1 MSVHRSSPGTK
12 SLGGA
17 VLLAIVVSGSVACG
31 GSINYS
37 TLNPANTP
45 DPSAYSTLQ
54 TNLVSASP
62 YVQMLNVT
70 ESWNDPQIS
79 PVLTPPAPTAT
90 ATAQGLKIGFTP
102 SGYSQVQTGTLSPIQ
117 IEGKNST
124 FLATILASATS
135 SDPGIA
141 RYAIE
146 GVNMDVAGALSV
158 WAPFP
163 SPVFSFA
170 QATASGK
177 YTLTLKAINGMAVQE
192 KSFGAVVPLTLVS
205 ATGSSNVTNENGASV
220 YQTGPASIPPAQQP
234 DNYSWFSNLLL
245 TAHDLRTG
253 FNITNPTD
261 KITEISLSYSSNIS
275 VGSIYGQAISS
286 VSTFSAGAETAPVP
300 VPVPEPPTIILA
312 GLGAVAVVA
321 NGYRRRKQ
329 RSQDT
334 DEGDNQGQAAGDL
347 NGAIAL
353 TA

>member
-1 MSVHRSSPGTK
+1 MSAPRFTSRLS

-17 VLLAIVVSGSVACG
+17 ALFALVAVTATAAFG

-37 TLNPANTP
+37 TLNPNLTP
-45 DPSAYSTLQ
+45 DPAAYSTLQ

-70 ESWNDPQIS
+70 ESWTDPQTS

-90 ATAQGLKIGFTP
+90 ATPSGLKIGFTP
-102 SGYSQVQTGTLSPIQ
+102 NGYSQVQTGTVNPIQ

-124 FLATILASATS
+124 FSATILASATS

-141 RYAIE
+141 RYAIT

-170 QATASGK
+170 QATASAN
-177 YTLTLKAINGMAVQE
+177 YTVTLKAINGVSVQD
-192 KSFGAVVPLTLVS
+192 KSFGTTVPLTLVGAS
-205 ATGSSNVTNENGASV
+205 GTSVVNSASV
-220 YQTGPASIPPAQQP
+220 YQTGPASIPPAQQA
-234 DNYSWFSNLLL
+234 DNYTWFSNLLL
-245 TAHDLRTG
+245 TASDLRTG
-253 FNITNPTD
+253 FGITNPND
-261 KITEISLSYSSNIS
+261 QITEISLSYSSNIS
-275 VGSIYGQAISS
+275 VGSIYGQATSS
-286 VSTFSAGAETAPVP
+286 VSTFSTGAETTPVP
-300 VPVPEPPTIILA
+300 VPVPEPPTVILA
-312 GLGAVAVVA
+312 GLGAAAAVGH
-321 NGYRRRKQ
+321 GYRRRKG
-329 RSQDT
+329 RRNAEVGTEMDS
-334 DEGDNQGQAAGDL
+334 DE